1 MIDLGILLSL
11 HLIMMHFNLK
21 MMHNLKYT
29 AFDTLLQNKYCGVMA
44 TMLPAYRNVSKRQM
58 LTYID
63 FIVGIFLCIYFSTK
77 PALSI
82 FPNGNL
88 TLNLSGVI

>member
-29 AFDTLLQNKYCGVMA
+29 AFDTLVQNKYCGVMA
-44 TMLPAYRNVSKRQM
+44 TMLPAYRNRSKRQM

-77 PALSI
+77 PVSNI
-82 FPNGNL
+82 FPNENL

>member
-63 FIVGIFLCIYFSTK
+63 FIVRIFVCIYFSTK
-77 PALSI
+77 PVLNIFSI
-82 FPNGNL
+82 ENVTFK
-88 TLNLSGVI
+88 

>member
-29 AFDTLLQNKYCGVMA
+29 AFDTLVQNKYCGVMA
-44 TMLPAYRNVSKRQM
+44 TMLPAYRNLSKRQM

-63 FIVGIFLCIYFSTK
+63 FTVEISLYIYFSIN
-77 PALSI
+77 PDLNI
-82 FPNGNL
+82 FPHENV
-88 TLNLSGVI
+88 TFKLSGAI

>member
-77 PALSI
+77 QALNI
-82 FPNGNL
+82 FPNENV
-88 TLNLSGVI
+88 TFNLSGVI

>member
-29 AFDTLLQNKYCGVMA
+29 AFDTLLQNKYCGVMV
-44 TMLPAYRNVSKRQM
+44 TMLPAYRNASKRQM

-63 FIVGIFLCIYFSTK
+63 FIVGISLYIYFSIN
-77 PALSI
+77 PALNI
-82 FPNGNL
+82 FPNEM
-88 TLNLSGVI
+88 